1 MTPITLSQSQA
12 RRFLLA
18 YQALWP
24 PRNLYGKE
32 GVLEYIRRVRC
43 IQFDPL
49 DMVGQNAEL
58 ALQSR
63 ISDFRPAMLKE
74 LLYQD
79 RQLLDGWDKNM
90 AIYPIE
96 DWPYFNRRRL
106 AAQRELRSSDEVK
119 KISPQIIAAIEE
131 RGPLSSLDLDFNQA
145 VNWYWAPTRL
155 ARAALESLY
164 FCGDLV
170 IHRKIHTRKVYDLTI
185 RHIPSVLLNT
195 PEPNPTEAEYHDW
208 YVLRRTGSVGL
219 VWNRGG
225 YWYSTPANSSQRTT
239 AFTRLIEKDKVLE
252 VVVDG
257 VSVPFYMRT
266 QDKGLLDAV
275 LNSRDAAPRMAF
287 IAPLDNL
294 LWDRR
299 LLEELFEFY
308 YRWEVYTPPKKREY
322 GYYVLPVLYGDRF
335 VARFEPVRNK
345 KNGILT
351 IKNWWWEPGVNPT
364 DDIVQALK
372 ECIECF
378 VAYLYIKQINFC
390 EQITNL
396 DDIGR
401 LATQLAK
408 LPPRKEI

>member
-1 MTPITLSQSQA
+1 
-12 RRFLLA
+12 
-18 YQALWP
+18 
-24 PRNLYGKE
+24 
-32 GVLEYIRRVRC
+32 
-43 IQFDPL
+43 
-49 DMVGQNAEL
+49 MVGQNAEL

-308 YRWEVYTPPKKREY
+308 YRWEVYT
-322 GYYVLPVLYGDRF
+322 L
-335 VARFEPVRNK
+335 
-345 KNGILT
+345 
-351 IKNWWWEPGVNPT
+351 
-364 DDIVQALK
+364 
-372 ECIECF
+372 
-378 VAYLYIKQINFC
+378 
-390 EQITNL
+390 
-396 DDIGR
+396 
-401 LATQLAK
+401 
-408 LPPRKEI
+408 